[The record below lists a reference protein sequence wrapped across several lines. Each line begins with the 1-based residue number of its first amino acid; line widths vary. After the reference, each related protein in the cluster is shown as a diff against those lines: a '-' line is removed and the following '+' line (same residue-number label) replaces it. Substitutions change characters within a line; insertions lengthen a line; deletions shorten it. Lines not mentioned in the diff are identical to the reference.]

1 MYIVF
6 VYIKLS
12 KDSSARYLKK
22 AKKRFRQS
30 LVKGIK
36 IFLKNE
42 KTKNDNMVVKDKR
55 NLSENEKQKL
65 DEYIKTYYEMQKKKK
80 ML

>member
-1 MYIVF
+1 
-6 VYIKLS
+6 
-12 KDSSARYLKK
+12 
-22 AKKRFRQS
+22 
-30 LVKGIK
+30 
-36 IFLKNE
+36 
-42 KTKNDNMVVKDKR
+42 MVVKDIR